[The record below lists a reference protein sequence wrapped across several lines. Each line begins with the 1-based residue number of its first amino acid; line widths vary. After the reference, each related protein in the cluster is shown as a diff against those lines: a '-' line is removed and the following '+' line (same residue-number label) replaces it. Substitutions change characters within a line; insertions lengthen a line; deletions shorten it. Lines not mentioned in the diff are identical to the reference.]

1 MARTQQSHG
10 FTALRVEGGILP
22 PDFLQD
28 ITNLKASQQT
38 DTDYGLSKSLVLKD
52 ELARYWSI
60 GNDMYA
66 AYAERKK
73 RRDLEAEWVG
83 VDEWMS
89 PLLRTVFGYED
100 LAKGGSVTLG
110 EDKFTLTHRACRG
123 AVPLLIVT
131 RNYHLDRAEPRFGYE
146 GLRRTPHALMQEFLN
161 ADDACL
167 WGIVSNGSKLRMLRD
182 NSSLT
187 RPAYIEADLE
197 LIFEEELYPDFATLW
212 LTAHASRLKPKEE
225 QTPNPSTCIVEKWRA
240 QAHQVG
246 ERVRENLRDGVT
258 QALRQLG
265 NGFLQHQDNDA
276 LRTALSE
283 GDFTSAKFFQQLLRL
298 VYRLLFLLTAEE
310 RDLLHD
316 PASSDAQRTLYAEG
330 YSLARLRERAARRRH
345 YDRYPDLWRGLQ
357 IVFRALAEGAP
368 ALGLPGLGGLFH
380 QEQCPELDNATLSN
394 EHLLEAMRSLCY
406 FHSGRSLTR
415 VNYRDMGTE
424 ELGSIYESLLELHP
438 EIDVETTP
446 WTFRFIGEERNAK
459 AKGSERKLTGSY
471 YTPPSL
477 VRELIKSALEPVLKR
492 AVTECPENPKAAILD
507 LKILDPAC
515 GSGHLLLAAARRM
528 AVEIAR
534 IESSSSNSADEI
546 LRQHALREVVQ
557 HCIYGVDRNPLAVE
571 LCKASLWIEA
581 VEPGKPLT
589 FLESHIRLG
598 DSLVG
603 ILDPEAM
610 ADGIPGAAYQALSSD
625 DKKVCRKLKEDNKK
639 RYAAVQWNLLDQG
652 SWMPISRVDSRDLS
666 REPEE
671 TMQDINRKGDTWQAY
686 RKAIEIEAYP
696 ANLFI
701 GAYFAKKSRD
711 NVDAIP
717 YAEDLVLIN
726 AGWSSRR
733 AVEDETKKLARQYR
747 FFHWYLDFAEI
758 MRDGG
763 FDVVLGN
770 PPWER
775 IKLQE
780 QEFFATRA
788 PDIAGARN
796 KAERNRFIQALTREN
811 AWPAERSLFADFQ
824 AEKRRYE
831 ATSLFVRTGGRFP
844 LTGVGDVNTYAVFA
858 ETFLELINPKGRAG
872 LIVPTNIATD
882 NSTKAFFHEIVA
894 KKRLVS
900 LYSFENREK
909 IFPNIDGRIN
919 FCLLTLNGT
928 GYPCPKAEFSFYLH
942 RTEQLNDDSR
952 LFLLSAEDFAL
963 FNPNTRT
970 CPIFR
975 TRRDME
981 IARKMYRRAGVLWK
995 EASGGEPEINP
1006 WGISFRRM
1014 FDMSNDSGIFRTRE
1028 ELVNAGW
1035 KLQGNVFSQ
1044 GEERYLPLY
1053 EAKMF
1058 HQYDH
1063 RFATFD
1069 KVSASD
1075 IKKGNALYMA
1085 SGHKANSQA
1094 VAIPRYWVPEKEALK
1109 RLKRPSRAREQ
1120 PVPPLPLRVTCV
1132 RGRER
1137 EREQV
1142 HVFRNWRTGAAYTQ
1156 LAIRNIARSTD
1167 ERTGVISMIP
1177 FAGLGHSGTMI
1188 VIGLSHFD
1196 GSPDQQIVDR

>member
-28 ITNLKASQQT
+28 IARLKASQQAGS
-38 DTDYGLSKSLVLKD
+38 DYGLFKSLVLKD

-66 AYAERKK
+66 TYAQRKQ
-73 RRDLEAEWVG
+73 RWDLESERVG
-83 VDEWMS
+83 IGEWMS
-89 PLLRTVFGYED
+89 PLLRTVFGYDD
-100 LAKGGSVTLG
+100 LERGGSVTLG
-110 EDKFTLTHRACRG
+110 EDRFTLTHRACRG

-131 RNYHLDRAEPRFGYE
+131 QNYHLDRAEPRFGYE

-161 ADDACL
+161 ADDSSL
-167 WGIVSNGSKLRMLRD
+167 WGIVSNGSKFRMLRD

-197 LIFEEELYPDFATLW
+197 LIFEEDLYSDFATLW
-212 LTAHASRLKPKEE
+212 LTAHASRLKPQEE
-225 QTPNPSTCIVEKWRA
+225 QPPNPSTCIIENWRV

-265 NGFLQHQDNDA
+265 NGFLQHRDNEV
-276 LRTALSE
+276 LRTALAE
-283 GDFTSAKFFQQLLRL
+283 GDFTPAKFFQQLLRL

-316 PASSDAQRTLYAEG
+316 PAASDAQRSLYAEG

-345 YDRYPDLWRGLQ
+345 YDHYPDLWQGLQ

-380 QEQCPELDNATLSN
+380 QEQCPELDSAILSN
-394 EHLLEAMRSLCY
+394 AHLLEAMRSLCY

-415 VNYRDMGTE
+415 VNYRNMGTE

-446 WTFRFIGEERNAK
+446 WTFRFIGEDRNAK

-492 AVTECPENPKAAILD
+492 AVTERPENPKAAILD

-515 GSGHLLLAAARRM
+515 GSGHFLLAVARRM

-534 IESSSSNSADEI
+534 IESGSSNSADEI

-571 LCKASLWIEA
+571 LCKAALWIET
-581 VEPGKPLT
+581 VDPGKPLT
-589 FLESHIRLG
+589 FLTSHIRLG

-603 ILDPEAM
+603 ILDPETM

-625 DKKVCRKLKEDNKK
+625 DKRVCRKLKEDNKK
-639 RYAAVQWNLLDQG
+639 RYAAVQWNLLDQ
-652 SWMPISRVDSRDLS
+652 SNWMPISRVGSRDLNW
-666 REPEE
+666 EPEE
-671 TMQDINRKGDTWQAY
+671 TMQDINRKGDAWQAY
-686 RKAIEIEAYP
+686 REDIETEAYP
-696 ANLFI
+696 ADLFI

-711 NVDAIP
+711 NIDAIP
-717 YAEDLVLIN
+717 YTGDLTSVRDGSI
-726 AGWSSRR
+726 RP
-733 AVEDETKKLARQYR
+733 AVKDETKRLAQQYR

-758 MRDGG
+758 MQNGG

-780 QEFFATRA
+780 QEFFAARA

-796 KAERNRFIQALTREN
+796 KAERNRLIQALIQDD
-811 AWPAERSLFADFQ
+811 AWPAEKDLFADFQ
-824 AEKRRYE
+824 AAKRRYE

-858 ETFLELINPKGRAG
+858 ETILELINPKGRAG

-882 NSTKAFFHEIVA
+882 NSTKAFFHKIVA
-894 KKRLVS
+894 QKRLAS

-909 IFPNIDGRIN
+909 IFSNIDGRIN

-928 GYPCPKAEFSFYLH
+928 KHPCSKAKFSFYLH
-942 RTEQLNDDSR
+942 CTDQLNDVTR
-952 LFLLSAEDFAL
+952 LFSLSAEDFAL

-1006 WGISFRRM
+1006 WGISFQGM
-1014 FDMSNDSGIFRTRE
+1014 FHMSNDSGLFRTRE

-1035 KLQGNVFSQ
+1035 ELQGNVFSR
-1044 GEERYLPLY
+1044 GKERYLPLY

-1069 KVSASD
+1069 RVSAED
-1075 IKKGNALYMA
+1075 IKKGNALYMT
-1085 SGHKANSQA
+1085 SGHKADSQA
-1094 VAIPRYWVPEKEALK
+1094 VAIPRYWVPEQEALK
-1109 RLKRPSRAREQ
+1109 RLERAS
-1120 PVPPLPLRVTCV
+1120 VPPPTHDHIL
-1132 RGRER
+1132 
-1137 EREQV
+1137 Q
-1142 HVFRNWRTGAAYTQ
+1142 NWRTGAAYTQ

-1167 ERTGVISMIP
+1167 ERTGVISMMP

-1188 VIGLSHFD
+1188 IIGLSHFG
-1196 GSPDQQIVDR
+1196 GSLEQQIDDH

>member
-22 PDFLQD
+22 PDFLQE
-28 ITNLKASQQT
+28 ILHRKASQQA
-38 DTDYGLSKSLVLKD
+38 DSDYGLSKSLVLKD
-52 ELARYWSI
+52 ELARYWRI
-60 GNDMYA
+60 GNDIYA
-66 AYAERKK
+66 NYAERKQ
-73 RRDLEAEWVG
+73 RQNLPAERVCI
-83 VDEWMS
+83 DEWMA
-89 PLLRTVFGYED
+89 PLLQNVFGYED
-100 LAKGGSVTLG
+100 LARGGSVTLG
-110 EDKFTLTHRACRG
+110 EDKFALTHRACRG

-167 WGIVSNGSKLRMLRD
+167 WGIVSNGSKFRMLRD
-182 NSSLT
+182 NLSLT

-212 LTAHASRLKPKEE
+212 LTAHATRLKPKEE
-225 QTPNPSTCIVEKWRA
+225 QTLNPSTCIVENWRA

-316 PASSDAQRTLYAEG
+316 PASSDAQRSLYAEG
-330 YSLARLRERAARRRH
+330 YSLSRLRERAARRRH

-380 QEQCPELDNATLSN
+380 QKQCPELDNATLAN
-394 EHLLEAMRSLCY
+394 EHLLEAIRSLCY

-438 EIDVETTP
+438 EIDVDTVP
-446 WTFRFIGEERNAK
+446 WTFCFIGEERDK
-459 AKGSERKLTGSY
+459 KIKGSERKLTGSY

-492 AVTECPENPKAAILD
+492 AVTERPENPKAAILD

-528 AVEIAR
+528 AIEIAR

-571 LCKASLWIEA
+571 LCKAALWIEA

-603 ILDPEAM
+603 ILDPETM
-610 ADGIPGAAYQALSSD
+610 ADVIPGAAYQALSSD

-639 RYAAVQWNLLDQG
+639 RYATVQWNLLDQG
-652 SWMPISRVDSRDLS
+652 SWMPISRAGSRDLS

-671 TMQDINRKGDTWQAY
+671 TMQDINRKVDAWQVY
-686 RKAIEIEAYP
+686 QKAIEIEAYP

-717 YAEDLVLIN
+717 YAEDLVRIN
-726 AGWSSRR
+726 AGWSNRR
-733 AVEDETKKLARQYR
+733 TVEDETKKLARQYR
-747 FFHWYLDFAEI
+747 FFHWYLNFAEI
-758 MRDGG
+758 MRNGG

-811 AWPAERSLFADFQ
+811 AWPAEKSLFADFQ

-858 ETFLELINPKGRAG
+858 ETFLKLINPKGRAG
-872 LIVPTNIATD
+872 LIVPSNIATD
-882 NSTKAFFHEIVA
+882 NSTKAFFHEIVV
-894 KKRLVS
+894 KKRLAS
-900 LYSFENREK
+900 LYDFENREA
-909 IFPNIDGRIN
+909 IFSGVHRSYK
-919 FCLLTLNGT
+919 FCLLTLSGT
-928 GYPCPKAEFSFYLH
+928 EIPCPSAQFAFFLH
-942 RTEQLNDDSR
+942 QTEQINESER
-952 LFLLSAEDFAL
+952 RFSLSSEDFAL
-963 FNPNTRT
+963 FNPNTKT

-981 IARKMYRRAGVLWK
+981 ISRKMYRRAGVLWK
-995 EASGGEPEINP
+995 EVSGGEPEINP
-1006 WGISFRRM
+1006 WGISFQRM

-1028 ELVNAGW
+1028 ELVNTGW

-1094 VAIPRYWVPEKEALK
+1094 VAIPRYWVPEKEVLK
-1109 RLKRPSRAREQ
+1109 RLERASSLARAGESAAGHEHPLGHDTSISRAREE
-1120 PVPPLPLRVTCV
+1120 RE
-1132 RGRER
+1132 RER

-1142 HVFRNWRTGAAYTQ
+1142 HMFQIYELAQ
-1156 LAIRNIARSTD
+1156 LTHRLLS
-1167 ERTGVISMIP
+1167 GV
-1177 FAGLGHSGTMI
+1177 L
-1188 VIGLSHFD
+1188 
-1196 GSPDQQIVDR
+1196 PDQPTRGLE